1 MKRSMFT
8 GRQNGIIMGS
18 PVSAVL
24 ENLQNEKNARGAF
37 VTGSVAAAGISME
50 GLSDQRVQM
59 ELQTAVENLETM
71 VQNSVKGIKGYANLT
86 VAQEEAAISAGVAAY
101 AIKPYMSRDVSAAAL
116 AKFSNE
122 NTTVIGHG
130 MATGQSDQRSIDMQ
144 AFDEKE
150 NKNAM
155 VYSVAYNMQAA
166 RQDEFGEAFYPT
178 VIVTPNNVGFNMS
191 IRLMYVYDEVRR
203 DLSGSLNKFNRKNV
217 IKAVIDATI
226 LRNDQTKIVPVY
238 RKSEPAAAQDSDRF
252 FSADVGTTSM
262 MVDGQPVT
270 TGALAVGKKFS
281 LLGISQTE
289 ALLSTGV
296 QDQTDAIDSSVRL
309 ASIYLK
315 LKGTVAG
322 APVVNVVKFNVEKL
336 PLSDFNAA
344 PQGNTRLLQLNFSSD
359 SLYLTKNNL
368 GVDGAPAT
376 LLANLGTN
384 TVRLSAQLFGS
395 VLQDKGDT
403 QVTAGPIEVAKVTD
417 DSGNVLDTQSGVG
430 KTVASVFD
438 EAEIVGYDLLAYR
451 TNSNRR
457 QRGQLIDTQY
467 MNYLYTVP
475 LLPPITALRPV
486 GETETNDSAL
496 LSALITTTHGRTSNA
511 AVTALLEAR
520 SFLREYTNTKDSIND
535 APEIL
540 GVARY
545 LVTPAYLEET
555 LDCVTNL
562 DSLSS
567 SDRTVDLQN
576 LIQNKL
582 RDMAFRL
589 YVSSGY
595 KAAADAL
602 YDGAAPKPC
611 LIIGTDPI
619 LSRYLTLNGDL
630 RLVGETID
638 YKLVSTL
645 DSRMAG
651 KIIFSFGMEPSFNSG
666 VPNPMHFGNMAWKPE
681 LTLMMPMIRNG
692 SNVME
697 LTVQPSFRHVT
708 NLPIMGSLDVLNIET
723 VIASKVNVH
732 VSGAA
737 LVP

>member
-1 MKRSMFT
+1 MKSSLFSGSRRNTASL
-8 GRQNGIIMGS
+8 S
-18 PVSAVL
+18 PVHSIV
-24 ENLQNEKNARGAF
+24 ENLQNEKNARGAV
-37 VTGSVAAAGISME
+37 VTGTVAAASISLE
-50 GLSDQRVQM
+50 GLTDQRTQM

-71 VQNSVKGIKGYANLT
+71 IQSAVKGVRGYANLS
-86 VAQEEAAISAGVAAY
+86 VSQEEAAIAAGVAAY

-116 AKFSNE
+116 SKFAND
-122 NTTVIGHG
+122 NTVVIGHG
-130 MATGQSDQRSIDMQ
+130 MATGQSEQRAIDMQ

-178 VIVTPNNVGFNMS
+178 VIVTPNNVGFSMS
-191 IRLMYVYDEVRR
+191 IRMMYVYDEVRR

-217 IKAVIDATI
+217 IKAVIDPTI

-238 RKSEPAAAQDSDRF
+238 RKSNPAAAQDSDRF
-252 FSADVGTTSM
+252 FAADVGTTT
-262 MVDGQPVT
+262 VLLDNEPVV

-289 ALLSTGV
+289 ALLATGV

-315 LKGTVAG
+315 IKGTVAG
-322 APVVNVVKFNVEKL
+322 QPTFNVIRFNVEKL

-344 PQGNTRLLQLNFSSD
+344 PQGNTRLLQLNFSTD
-359 SLYLTKNNL
+359 SLYLTKDHL
-368 GVDGAPAT
+368 AVDGAPAP
-376 LLANLGTN
+376 LLNQLGTN

-403 QVTAGPIEVAKVTD
+403 QVTAAPVEVAKVTD
-417 DSGNVLDTQSGVG
+417 DSGNVLDMASGVG
-430 KTVASVFD
+430 LTVASVFAG
-438 EAEIVGYDLLAYR
+438 AEVVGYDLLAYR

-475 LLPPITALRPV
+475 LLPPVTALRPV

-496 LSALITTTHGRTSNA
+496 LSALITTTHARTSNA

-555 LDCVTNL
+555 LDCEINI
-562 DSLSS
+562 DSLST

-576 LIQNKL
+576 LIQNKI

-619 LSRYLTLNGDL
+619 LARYLTLNGDL

-645 DSRMAG
+645 DNRMTG

-697 LTVQPSFRHVT
+697 LTVQPSFRHIT
-708 NLPIMGSLDVLNIET
+708 NLPIMGSLDVLNIEK
-723 VIASKVNVH
+723 VIASKVQVYAKTN
-732 VSGAA
+732 
-737 LVP
+737 P